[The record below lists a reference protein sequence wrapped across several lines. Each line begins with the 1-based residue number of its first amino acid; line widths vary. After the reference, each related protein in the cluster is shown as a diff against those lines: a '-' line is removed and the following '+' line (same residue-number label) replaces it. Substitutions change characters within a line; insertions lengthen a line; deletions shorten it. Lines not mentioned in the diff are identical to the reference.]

1 MQRRR
6 STPTALSTFWW
17 TLMCAIGAIAV
28 AALVVVHV
36 VLLPSATAPDAFKL
50 PQASPSLSL
59 PPFPF
64 LLFLVLYDLS
74 SVLILE
80 AWMKKKSILGL
91 GFVAFYKCSHTPC
104 DIARFVLLFSNAR
117 LDTGETRT
125 SSGGCGRSH
134 RPNFPSF
141 PFLHKRAF
149 LMVGN
154 SKGDFEFAKLWKS
167 PSNRNFMHCVTPN
180 SSYLRI
186 YFSAPSSSRGF
197 LLVHANGG
205 LNQMRAGISDMVAVA
220 RLIDATL
227 VIPRLDKRSFWHD
240 SSNFSDVFDE
250 DHFIHALANDVKVV
264 KKLPKKLR
272 MTTNAVVHFR
282 SWSGLDY
289 YQSEISPMWN
299 NHQVIKAAKSDS
311 RLANNN
317 LPADIQKLR
326 CRAFFQ
332 ALRFAPKIEAL
343 GKLLVER
350 MRFYGPFIAL
360 HLRYEK
366 DMLAFSGCTYGLS
379 PVESDELAR
388 IRENVSYWKIKDIVS
403 QDQRAKGYCPL
414 TPKEVA
420 IFISS
425 LGYPP
430 NTPIYIAAGSIYGG
444 NSHLAHLKSHFP
456 ILLSKEKLASAEELK
471 PFRQYASQMAALD
484 YIVSL
489 ESDVFIPSYS
499 GNMARAVE
507 GHRRFLGH
515 RKTINPDRKALVHLF
530 DKINR
535 GSLREGRK
543 LSNIISE
550 IHKRRQGSPRKR
562 KGPATGS
569 KGVERFRSEEAFYE
583 NPLPD
588 CLCQQQP

>member
-36 VLLPSATAPDAFKL
+36 VLLPSATAPDAYKL
-50 PQASPSLSL
+50 PQQREIGYRRNTNELRWMREVAPPRL
-59 PPFPF
+59 PKLPI
-64 LLFLVLYDLS
+64 S
-74 SVLILE
+74 
-80 AWMKKKSILGL
+80 AQK
-91 GFVAFYKCSHTPC
+91 
-104 DIARFVLLFSNAR
+104 
-117 LDTGETRT
+117 
-125 SSGGCGRSH
+125 
-134 RPNFPSF
+134 
-141 PFLHKRAF
+141 
-149 LMVGN
+149 VGN

-180 SSYLRI
+180 SSYL
-186 YFSAPSSSRGF
+186 PPLSSRGF

-205 LNQMRAGISDMVAVA
+205 LNQMRAGITDMVAVA
-220 RLIDATL
+220 RIIDATL

-250 DHFIHALANDVKVV
+250 EHFIHALANDVKVV

-289 YQSEISPMWN
+289 YQTEILPMWN

-388 IRENVSYWKIKDIVS
+388 IRENVSYWKIKEIVS

-425 LGYPP
+425 LGYPS

-444 NSHLAHLKSHFP
+444 NSHLAHLKSRFP
-456 ILLSKEKLASAEELK
+456 ILLSKEKLASAEELE

-562 KGPATGS
+562 KGPATGT
-569 KGVERFRSEEAFYE
+569 KGAERFRSEEAFYE